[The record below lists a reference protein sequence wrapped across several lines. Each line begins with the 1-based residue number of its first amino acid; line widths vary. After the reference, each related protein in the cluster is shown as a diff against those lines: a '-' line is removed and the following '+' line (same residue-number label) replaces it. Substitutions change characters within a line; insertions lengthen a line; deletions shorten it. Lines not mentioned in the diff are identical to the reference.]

1 MIPSPHIYVLVDSMI
16 VMVVVVSMF
25 GHQPSPAQPSPACPA
40 SVSSLQCLRP
50 AAPATTV
57 RSQQPVAARSSFAN
71 IHTIYRYRYL
81 DTWSPWPPSPPWT

>member
-25 GHQPSPAQPSPACPA
+25 GHQPSPAQPSPA

-71 IHTIYRYRYL
+71 IHTIYYI
-81 DTWSPWPPSPPWT
+81 